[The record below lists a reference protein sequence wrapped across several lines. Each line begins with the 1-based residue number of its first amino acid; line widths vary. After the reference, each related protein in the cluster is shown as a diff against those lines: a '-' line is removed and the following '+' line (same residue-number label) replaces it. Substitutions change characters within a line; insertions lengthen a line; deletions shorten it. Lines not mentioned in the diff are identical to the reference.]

1 MVQIAIKLLGQQY
14 VPALSTDNMDKAM
27 TTLRDT
33 YADFGM
39 GVSTGLDLP
48 GESEGYISKN
58 YNVANVLTE
67 AFGQYDSYTT
77 IQLAQYVASIA
88 NGGKRS
94 TPYCWRYLRCRI

>member
-14 VPALSTDNMDKAM
+14 VPGMALTTDNMDKAM

-48 GESEGYISKN
+48 GE
-58 YNVANVLTE
+58 
-67 AFGQYDSYTT
+67 
-77 IQLAQYVASIA
+77 
-88 NGGKRS
+88 
-94 TPYCWRYLRCRI
+94 